1 MSTVGY
7 KKIAALA
14 CASLAAHSSQA
25 AQGSPLP
32 FVTCPIVQDT
42 PSVPCWIANYR
53 GETYYLGIQ
62 SDVSAPFNPPSLG
75 HKVLVEG
82 SVKKDAPR
90 ICGGLVVDPVTVSV
104 MPELSPECEDM
115 RLVDPRYVLPFE
127 PPRPPGPSTG
137 KLAFSYPAPPP
148 PAQPPYKPMSF
159 TVPYEFEGMVNF
171 KTPRV
176 LTPALKYAQLVKA
189 KRIEIVGYRGETR
202 LSDGTV
208 LVEHE
213 GIARAR
219 ADEIASMLRGA
230 GIDRAQYVINA
241 EERPAPGGPE
251 ERRTVITVVP

>member
-14 CASLAAHSSQA
+14 CASLAAHSAQA

-90 ICGGLVVDPVTVSV
+90 ICGGLVVDP
-104 MPELSPECEDM
+104 
-115 RLVDPRYVLPFE
+115 RYVLPFE

-171 KTPRV
+171 MTPRV